1 MDAKKMSSVADLLL
15 LLVAAIWGSSYAL
28 AKQATLL
35 VPVLQFIA
43 LRFGLTFLILLPAL
57 RPLLRRDGRAGLASA
72 GLLGANLLAI
82 FVCETFGVTLT
93 SAGNAAFLI
102 SLCVALTP
110 LVEWAMF
117 ARRPA
122 RGVFAAAGLSALGA
136 ALLAASAP
144 IDIAIGRGDAL
155 ILAAALLRAIMVC
168 LTRRL
173 VGLRA
178 MPAATLTALQS
189 GVIAAGA
196 AALAMLAGHGRWSPW
211 PAAPAFWGAIAWLV
225 LACTVFAFFVQNY
238 AAVRSSPSRVA
249 LLMGSEPLFGALVAA
264 LWLGERLSVAGWAGG
279 ALIVVSAAWASWP
292 ARSLT
297 GLHTTN
303 ENATARVA

>member
-1 MDAKKMSSVADLLL
+1 MTTKKASSVADLLL
-15 LLVAAIWGSSYAL
+15 LVVAAIWGSSYAF
-28 AKQATLL
+28 AKEATLWL
-35 VPVLQFIA
+35 PVLQFIA
-43 LRFGLTFLILLPAL
+43 LRFGLTFVVLLPAL
-57 RPLLRRDGRAGLASA
+57 RPLLHRDGRRGLAAA

-117 ARRPA
+117 GRRPA
-122 RGVFAAAGLSALGA
+122 RAVFAAAGLSALGA

-144 IDIAIGRGDAL
+144 MDLAIGRGDAL
-155 ILAAALLRAIMVC
+155 MLGAALLRAVMVC

-173 VGLRA
+173 DGVRA

-189 GVIAAGA
+189 GVIAIGA
-196 AALAMLAGHGRWSPW
+196 AVLATIAGHGRWAPW
-211 PAAPAFWGAIAWLV
+211 PAAPVFWGAIAWLV

-238 AAVRSSPSRVA
+238 AAVRSAPSRVA

-264 LWLGERLSVAGWAGG
+264 LWLGERLSPAGWAGG
-279 ALIVVSAAWASWP
+279 ALIVVSAAWAGWP
-292 ARSLT
+292 AR
-297 GLHTTN
+297 
-303 ENATARVA
+303 AAAPTAAVARPA